1 MQKKL
6 NTIEW
11 ILERIEEGLSNRYY
25 KKKYVRKNT
34 VEALYLCDQCD
45 IVWSIGK
52 ESYFLIAHYYQDLP
66 RYGKDKKKCPHCAQK
81 SGVSK

>member
-25 KKKYVRKNT
+25 KKKYVRKNS

-66 RYGKDKKKCPHCAQK
+66 RYGKEKKKCPHCAQK